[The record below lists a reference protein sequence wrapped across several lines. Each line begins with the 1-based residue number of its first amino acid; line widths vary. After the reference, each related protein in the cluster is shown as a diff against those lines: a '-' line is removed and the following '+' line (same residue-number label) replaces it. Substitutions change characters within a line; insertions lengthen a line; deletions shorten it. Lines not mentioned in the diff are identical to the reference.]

1 MIAQYE
7 LSLIKKRTV
16 RGRLKAAEKD
26 NKAMPMRIPPYG
38 YNWIDGKLEINEH
51 EAVFVKLIYQ
61 WYAYDRLTLKEI
73 GTQLV
78 ELGARPKRTESKTW
92 SASSIQNILKS
103 DVYIGKFY
111 YNRRSTQKVKGER
124 TPKGAPKKLIL
135 TEMKKNGY

>member
-1 MIAQYE
+1 M
-7 LSLIKKRTV
+7 
-16 RGRLKAAEKD
+16 KAAEKD